1 MSGEIKL
8 SNIIN
13 NLKITSIGTFF
24 GKISG
29 LALKFFVAKFLG
41 AEGLGLYVL
50 LNLIIP
56 YYSYFFLGASDILPR
71 EIPQLQVKKN
81 DVAISKMRSIVNIF
95 FITISI
101 LLTAVFI
108 SYMLFFYDQNVSK
121 FDHLSLIFVF
131 LTAVFS
137 QFGTLMSKHIKSIGL
152 FSKLYINESTIKIIS
167 PWIAILFIFQYGLNG
182 YLFANLL
189 FAFLNLSNFIY
200 YNYKNNLN
208 LLKFNYFS
216 WNSFVRNIKLG
227 IAMYLNQNFNK
238 GLFVILITYIG
249 VKFSEQTVGEIGFIV
264 MMLDVIKPLFKPYF
278 SSSERIIYLTKE
290 SPKDKF
296 TDLLNMSIMNTLLF
310 GITIQLLA
318 IFLKYII
325 PILFIDF
332 IPAISIIPILSLL
345 FFVRNSIIL
354 INFYLNSYRMYYSRN
369 VISIT
374 LLLSFV
380 FIARLPL
387 FETNIKYLLILF
399 ILTILIYKIVIHLFA
414 NKIFNKMF
422 SMIKLIFFDFLS
434 SIIVFLSTIAIIGN
448 QDFIFKD
455 IGIFLMSTF
464 ILFILYLKNP
474 TIFLKQTRKFFN

>member
-1 MSGEIKL
+1 LSGEIKL

-380 FIARLPL
+380 CIARLPL